1 MLKGLIMASSS
12 SHDGVPTWNGDAA
25 SFVACRWYEK
35 SLKETEREQSA
46 SRVWQRLTGSAKQV
60 VRHLNPDEYEGE
72 DGLKKLL

>member
-1 MLKGLIMASSS
+1 
-12 SHDGVPTWNGDAA
+12 VPTWNGDAA
-25 SFVACRWYEK
+25 SFETFVVACRWYEK
-35 SLKETEREQSA
+35 SLKESEREQSA